1 MNKLVAIAALV
12 LMATTG
18 AVVAKQHK
26 TVISIDGTC
35 DVLTFYQDRVLKT
48 AFTVTE
54 EPGCTNFFGDGFA
67 GKVKKLG
74 GSLTMAL
81 SVPDAGGQY
90 MMRID
95 YPFVTG
101 GSLQIYFTK
110 DGSNL
115 QGINDLS
122 YTVLSGTSARVKDGK
137 SVLSMMRR
145 AR

>member
-1 MNKLVAIAALV
+1 MNRMVTIAALI

-18 AVVAKQHK
+18 GVLAKQNK

-35 DVLTFYQDRVLKT
+35 DVETFYQDRVLKT
-48 AFTVTE
+48 AFTMTE
-54 EPGCTNFFGDGFA
+54 EPGCTNLFGDGFA
-67 GKVKKLG
+67 GKVRKLG

-81 SVPDAGGQY
+81 SVPNAGGQY

-110 DGSNL
+110 DGGNL
-115 QGINDLS
+115 QGINDLT
-122 YTVLSGTSARVKDGK
+122 YTVLSGTPSVHGGK
-137 SVLSMMRR
+137 SVLLVQRR
-145 AR
+145 RH

>member
-1 MNKLVAIAALV
+1 MNKAVAIAAVV
-12 LMATTG
+12 LIGLSG
-18 AVVAKQHK
+18 AAVAKQNK
-26 TVISIDGTC
+26 TVISIDHSC

-48 AFTVTE
+48 AFTMTE

-67 GKVKKLG
+67 AKVRKLG
-74 GSLTMAL
+74 GSVTMAL

-110 DGSNL
+110 DGHNL
-115 QGINDLS
+115 QGITDGT
-122 YTVLSGTSARVKDGK
+122 YTVLSGTPTSVKAGK
-137 SVLSMMRR
+137 SVLMQRQSH
-145 AR
+145 

>member
-1 MNKLVAIAALV
+1 MAIAALA

-18 AVVAKQHK
+18 GVVAKQNK

-35 DVLTFYQDRVLKT
+35 DVATFYQDRVLKT
-48 AFTVTE
+48 AFTMTE

-67 GKVKKLG
+67 GKVRRLG

-115 QGINDLS
+115 QGINDLT
-122 YTVLSGTSARVKDGK
+122 YTVLSGTPAPVRGAK
-137 SVLSMMRR
+137 SVLSMQRR
-145 AR
+145 SH

>member
-1 MNKLVAIAALV
+1 MNRMVAIAVLI

-18 AVVAKQHK
+18 GVLAKQNK

-35 DVLTFYQDRVLKT
+35 DVATFYQDRVLKT
-48 AFTVTE
+48 AFTMTE

-67 GKVKKLG
+67 GKVRKLG

-110 DGSNL
+110 DGRNL
-115 QGINDLS
+115 QGINDLN
-122 YTVLSGTSARVKDGK
+122 YTVLSGPASVNGGK
-137 SVLSMMRR
+137 SVLLVQRR
-145 AR
+145 GH